1 MDAALSHVMSKA
13 VGCGCRHGYGERVP
27 EERKGFTYGF
37 VAYLIWGLFPL
48 YWKLLDHSG
57 AVELLAHRVLWSLV
71 TIVLLVAGLRKF
83 GQVKA
88 LLREPRRRWPLMA
101 AALLISVNW
110 GTYIWGVNNGRVV
123 ETSLGYFIT
132 PLFTVLLGVIVLKE
146 RLRSLQW
153 VALAIA
159 FIAVVGLT
167 IENGRPP
174 WVAIILTFSFGLYGL
189 AKKQAGA
196 GAIEGM
202 AVESGTVA
210 PLALAAIVVL
220 GARGDATV
228 THHGTGYLVLVLLT
242 GPITAVPLLLF
253 GAAATRVSMTTLGLL
268 NYIAPIMQFICGV
281 LIFREAMSPMRWAGF
296 SLVWLALVIFTYDG
310 MTRRRRSL
318 ALERAAVTASAA

>member
-1 MDAALSHVMSKA
+1 LLDAAVMGA
-13 VGCGCRHGYGERVP
+13 YADAVP
-27 EERKGFTYGF
+27 EQRRGFIYGF
-37 VAYLIWGLFPL
+37 SAYLIWGLFPL

-57 AVELLAHRVLWSLV
+57 AVEVLAHRILWSLV
-71 TIVLLVAGLRKF
+71 TIVILVVVLRKF

-88 LLREPRRRWPLMA
+88 LLREPRRRWPLIA
-101 AALLISVNW
+101 AAFLISANW
-110 GTYIWGVNNGRVV
+110 GTYIWAVNHGHVV

-132 PLFTVLLGVIVLKE
+132 PLFTVLLGVFVLKE
-146 RLRSLQW
+146 RLSTAQW
-153 VALAIA
+153 IALAIA
-159 FIAVVGLT
+159 FVAVVGLA

-220 GARGDATV
+220 GLQGNSTV
-228 THHGTGYLVLVLLT
+228 THHGTLYLVLVLLT

-253 GAAATRVSMTTLGLL
+253 GAAATRVPMTTLGLL
-268 NYIAPIMQFICGV
+268 NYIAPIMQFIVGV
-281 LIFREAMSPMRWAGF
+281 LVFHEAMSPMRWAGF
-296 SLVWLALVIFTYDG
+296 GLVWLALVIFTWDS
-310 MTRRRRSL
+310 MNRRRQNI
-318 ALERAAVTASAA
+318 ALERAAVTASAV

>member
-1 MDAALSHVMSKA
+1 MDATVTLAYA
-13 VGCGCRHGYGERVP
+13 DAVP
-27 EERKGFTYGF
+27 EQRQGFIYGFT
-37 VAYLIWGLFPL
+37 AYLIWGLFPL

-57 AVELLAHRVLWSLV
+57 AIELLAHRILWSLV
-71 TIVLLVAGLRKF
+71 TIVILVVVLRKF

-88 LLREPRRRWPLMA
+88 LLREPRRRWPLVA
-101 AALLISVNW
+101 AAFLISANW
-110 GTYIWGVNNGRVV
+110 GTYIWAVNHGHVV

-132 PLFTVLLGVIVLKE
+132 PLFTVLLGVFVLKE
-146 RLRSLQW
+146 RLRTAQW
-153 VALAIA
+153 IALAIA
-159 FIAVVGLT
+159 FVAVVGLA

-210 PLALAAIVVL
+210 PLAAAAIVLL
-220 GARGDATV
+220 GLQGDSTV
-228 THHGTGYLVLVLLT
+228 THHGTAYLVLVLLT

-268 NYIAPIMQFICGV
+268 NYIAPIMQFTVGV
-281 LIFREAMSPMRWAGF
+281 LVFHEAMSSMRWAGF
-296 SLVWLALVIFTYDG
+296 GLVWLALVIFTWDS
-310 MTRRRRSL
+310 MNRRRQNI

>member
-1 MDAALSHVMSKA
+1 LDATVTLAYA
-13 VGCGCRHGYGERVP
+13 DAVP
-27 EERKGFTYGF
+27 EQRQGFIYGFT
-37 VAYLIWGLFPL
+37 AYLIWGLFPL

-57 AVELLAHRVLWSLV
+57 AIELLAHRILWSLV
-71 TIVLLVAGLRKF
+71 TIVILVVVLRKF

-88 LLREPRRRWPLMA
+88 LLREPRRRWPLVA
-101 AALLISVNW
+101 AAFLISANW
-110 GTYIWGVNNGRVV
+110 GTYIWAVNHGHVV

-132 PLFTVLLGVIVLKE
+132 PLFTVLLGVFVLKE
-146 RLRSLQW
+146 RLRTAQW
-153 VALAIA
+153 IALAIA
-159 FIAVVGLT
+159 FVAVVGLA

-210 PLALAAIVVL
+210 PLAAAAIVLL
-220 GARGDATV
+220 GLHGDSTV
-228 THHGTGYLVLVLLT
+228 THHGTAYLVLVLLT

-268 NYIAPIMQFICGV
+268 NYIAPIMQFTVGV
-281 LIFREAMSPMRWAGF
+281 LVFHEAMSSMRWAGF
-296 SLVWLALVIFTYDG
+296 GLVWLALVIFTWDS
-310 MTRRRRSL
+310 MNRRRQNI